1 MNTLTYYLPN
11 DIHAYII
18 TCNDDMLETYKN
30 LLIENGSYK
39 IFINNEVIYSG
50 K

>member
-1 MNTLTYYLPN
+1 MNTLTYYLSN

-18 TCNDDMLETYKN
+18 TCNNEILEMYKS
-30 LLIENGSYK
+30 LLIENGAYK
-39 IFINNEVIYSG
+39 IFLNNEVIYDA

>member
-30 LLIENGSYK
+30 LLIENGAYK
-39 IFINNEVIYSG
+39 IFINNEVIYNA

>member
-1 MNTLTYYLPN
+1 MNTLIYYMPN
-11 DIHAYII
+11 NIFAYSI

-39 IFINNEVIYSG
+39 IFLNNEVVYNA